1 MAKRNATPPS
11 RQQSPNWQQKQQ
23 AQAAQRINHE
33 MEDALSD
40 GIAKGSDVSH
50 DFLRRFWLTLSS
62 LQLFLTVELKFLM
75 NLPDTELQSS
85 ERLFF
90 QIEQVLLLFISPIVS
105 SIYIPLL
112 NCFRRTG
119 TTKTSSRM
127 RLDHGCNTSTYGLLP
142 SACLSSANF

>member
-40 GIAKGSDVSH
+40 GIAKESDVSYA
-50 DFLRRFWLTLSS
+50 FLRRLWLTLSS
-62 LQLFLTVELKFLM
+62 LSPFSTVELKFIM
-75 NLPDTELQSS
+75 NLPDTELQTS

-90 QIEQVLLLFISPIVS
+90 QIEQVLLFFISPIV
-105 SIYIPLL
+105 
-112 NCFRRTG
+112 
-119 TTKTSSRM
+119 
-127 RLDHGCNTSTYGLLP
+127 
-142 SACLSSANF
+142 

>member
-75 NLPDTELQSS
+75 NLPDT
-85 ERLFF
+85 
-90 QIEQVLLLFISPIVS
+90 
-105 SIYIPLL
+105 
-112 NCFRRTG
+112 
-119 TTKTSSRM
+119 
-127 RLDHGCNTSTYGLLP
+127 
-142 SACLSSANF
+142 